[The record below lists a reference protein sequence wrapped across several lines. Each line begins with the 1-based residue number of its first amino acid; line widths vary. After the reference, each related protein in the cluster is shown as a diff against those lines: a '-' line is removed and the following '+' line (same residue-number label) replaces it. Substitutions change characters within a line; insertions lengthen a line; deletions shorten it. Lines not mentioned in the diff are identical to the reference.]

1 MMLNLCSVVL
11 QMVEFHSESCFRI
24 NNVTY
29 LLQVQY
35 EERTGEVR
43 TRSLVV
49 TDTDKKNQN
58 KQAQY
63 PCPARNIILLTIHT
77 HRDEKQSESP
87 QHIPAL
93 LLLQSELSFS
103 TPVSACL
110 YNIGIVLCKQRTK
123 QTLRFL

>member
-43 TRSLVV
+43 TRSPVV
-49 TDTDKKNQN
+49 TDTDKKTN
-58 KQAQY
+58 KHSTLAQPETSFCLPY
-63 PCPARNIILLTIHT
+63 TPTDLKNNLSLHSTFQLCCFCSRNFLFPLQFLLAYIT
-77 HRDEKQSESP
+77 
-87 QHIPAL
+87 
-93 LLLQSELSFS
+93 
-103 TPVSACL
+103 
-110 YNIGIVLCKQRTK
+110 
-123 QTLRFL
+123 

>member
-49 TDTDKKNQN
+49 TDTDKK
-58 KQAQY
+58 K
-63 PCPARNIILLTIHT
+63 
-77 HRDEKQSESP
+77 
-87 QHIPAL
+87 
-93 LLLQSELSFS
+93 
-103 TPVSACL
+103 
-110 YNIGIVLCKQRTK
+110 TK
-123 QTLRFL
+123 QTSTVPLPSQKHHFAYHTHPQR